1 MMGVRFEIP
10 NEYGNLMHHVLK
22 PINIKNYNW
31 GIGEDVEIYK
41 SSNADLEDVPIFNK
55 DMVLGDDLY
64 EFIKSNIYYIIFMN
78 LKAFPIGCEIKNID
92 TYEDFLNSSC
102 EIIIFIS
109 DCSYVDIYCKDK
121 NMIKEL
127 YNNALKQNYS
137 SLSYINESN
146 IRTYMRAF

>member
-1 MMGVRFEIP
+1 MLGVRFEIP
-10 NEYGNLMHHVLK
+10 NEHGNLMHHVLK

-41 SSNADLEDVPIFNK
+41 SSNDDLEDVAIFNK
-55 DMVLGDDLY
+55 DMVLGDELY
-64 EFIKSNIYYIIFMN
+64 EFIKSNICYIIFMD
-78 LKAFPIGCEIKNID
+78 LKAFPIGCETKTID

-102 EIIIFIS
+102 EIMLFIS

-127 YNNALKQNYS
+127 YNNGLKQNYS
-137 SLSYINESN
+137 SLGYITESN